1 LSTSRQARAL
11 DPMLGSGARSM
22 TGFDRSLALTK
33 QQKSAK

>member
-1 LSTSRQARAL
+1 
-11 DPMLGSGARSM
+11 MLGSGARSM